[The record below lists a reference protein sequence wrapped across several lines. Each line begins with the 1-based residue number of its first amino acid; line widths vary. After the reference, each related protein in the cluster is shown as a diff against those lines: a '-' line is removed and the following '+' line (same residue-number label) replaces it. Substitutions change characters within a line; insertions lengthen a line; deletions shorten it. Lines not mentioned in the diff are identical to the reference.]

1 MKKFNSNFRYRI
13 IKNGLQKKISGDIN
27 AEILAV
33 SGELAYKEINCLGDD
48 LRRRFDNMKILLI
61 AILVLCQ
68 ASAYTQTKRFQ
79 WTTELCEYEGTYDA
93 KKYTDAQLRNTLK
106 LFAVG
111 SFEIETGATVWKY
124 EEIKNL
130 SVAALDKEYESKSA
144 ALKKLDIVKSA
155 YWQSLRERKLKELK
169 QVYELSR
176 LTMLAYNEP
185 AKLKEAAFAEAC
197 VARFA
202 NPLINGGDELLA
214 TWETVNEDSRRN
226 NGDPERVKKIFE
238 AERDSPDRLKF
249 ARVEVMSF
257 GFWNCANALIEREEY
272 DGTHEEEFKKLFK
285 RTKTIGCDE
294 P

>member
-1 MKKFNSNFRYRI
+1 
-13 IKNGLQKKISGDIN
+13 
-27 AEILAV
+27 
-33 SGELAYKEINCLGDD
+33 
-48 LRRRFDNMKILLI
+48 MKILLI

-68 ASAYTQTKRFQ
+68 TAADAQTKRFQ

-93 KKYTDAQLRNTLK
+93 KKYTEAQFRNTLK

-111 SFEIETGATVWKY
+111 SFEIETDATVWKY

-144 ALKKLDIVKSA
+144 ALKKLDVVKSA

-176 LTMLAYNEP
+176 LTMLAYNKP
-185 AKLKEAAFAEAC
+185 LKLKEATFAESC
-197 VARFA
+197 VARFG

-214 TWETVNEDSRRN
+214 TWEMVNKDTRRN

-238 AERDSPDRLKF
+238 AEYDSPDRYKY

-257 GFWNCANALIEREEY
+257 GFWNCANALIGREES

-285 RTKTIGCDE
+285 QTKTVACDE